1 MAETGRRQETP
12 LLRDRARYLFDRT
25 LARSTGALLGWLA
38 LGCLTLVVPVSA
50 LLVWTDPQAPPTV
63 TGRLTAVWRTS
74 AETLRLSG
82 VTGAP
87 LRMLLAAVL
96 GLIALL
102 CVSTVVGVITTGLGD
117 RLAELRRGRSTV
129 VEHGHTVVLGWSE
142 QVFTVVAELFTAR
155 SGRGRHVVTVLADRD
170 SADMHTELTTRL
182 GIADTSRLVCRT
194 GAPTDPEALALVNP
208 GAARSVLILPC
219 DDSDTGVIRTLLAL
233 RALLGPRTGP
243 RLVATVR
250 DGRHLHAAR
259 LAAGP
264 RSTVLEADRT
274 AARLLV
280 QSARQPGLPAALH
293 DLLDFSGAE
302 FHTVEV
308 PGPADR
314 PYEELALS
322 FEDAC
327 VVGILRAD
335 GTPHLTPPPDT
346 VLRPGDRLVTV
357 AHDDH
362 SGTATDCRD
371 HIDATALAAAV
382 EQADGP
388 TRTLLLG
395 WNRRAQF
402 VAEIL
407 RRTSQPGSVLDVV
420 TDPDTDPPEAAT
432 HLSHSDDSSRLR
444 VRHHTGDPTCFAAL
458 RALDPSRY
466 DSVIVLRDENPLPD
480 ENAPAPARPDDKTLL
495 TLLMLK
501 AHEQETGRG
510 MHVVAELHDHRARLL
525 APLGTT
531 SDVVV
536 RGELTALLMTQIS
549 HNPDLAAVFEEIF
562 TARGGALALRC
573 ATDYIRPGLEA
584 SFATVTAAALA
595 RGQAAIGYR
604 SNDPCADS
612 QSPGVR
618 LCPGQSERRAWTAQD
633 EVLVLTP
640 GHGTT
645 PPDYADPL
653 SLPLARRPHQDD
665 APAAELPHG

>member
-1 MAETGRRQETP
+1 M
-12 LLRDRARYLFDRT
+12 
-25 LARSTGALLGWLA
+25 LGWLA

-50 LLVWTDPQAPPTV
+50 LLVWTDPQAPPSV
-63 TGRLTAVWRTS
+63 AGRLTAVWRTS

-117 RLAELRRGRSTV
+117 RLAELRRGRSIV
-129 VEHGHTVVLGWSE
+129 LEQGHTVVLGWSE
-142 QVFTVVAELFTAR
+142 QVFTVVAELFAAR
-155 SGRGRHVVTVLADRD
+155 SGRGRHVVTVLAERD

-194 GAPTDPEALALVNP
+194 GAPTDPEALALVHP

-219 DDSDTGVIRTLLAL
+219 DDADAGVIRTLLAL
-233 RALLGPRTGP
+233 RALLGSRPGP
-243 RLVATVR
+243 RLVAAVR
-250 DGRHLHAAR
+250 DSRHVHAAR

-280 QSARQPGLPAALH
+280 QSARRPGLPAALR

-302 FHTVEV
+302 FHTLEV

-335 GTPHLTPPPDT
+335 GTPDLTPPPDT
-346 VLRPGDRLVTV
+346 VLGPGDRLVTV

-362 SGTATDCRD
+362 PGPATDCRG
-371 HIDATALAAAV
+371 HIDATALAPAV
-382 EQADGP
+382 ERADGP
-388 TRTLLLG
+388 GRTLVLG
-395 WNRRAQF
+395 WNRRAPF
-402 VAEIL
+402 VVELL
-407 RRTSQPGSVLDVV
+407 RRTSRPGSVLDVV
-420 TDPDTDPPEAAT
+420 TDPETDASEAAA
-432 HLSHSDDSSRLR
+432 HLSRSDDSGCLR
-444 VRHHTGDPTCFAAL
+444 VSHRTGDPTCFETL
-458 RALDPSRY
+458 RALGPSRY
-466 DSVIVLRDENPLPD
+466 DNVIVLRDENP
-480 ENAPAPARPDDKTLL
+480 PAPARPDDKTLL

-501 AHEQETGRG
+501 AHEEETGRRL
-510 MHVVAELHDHRARLL
+510 HVVAELHDHRARLL
-525 APLGTT
+525 APLGAT

-536 RGELTALLMTQIS
+536 RGELTALLMAQIS
-549 HNPDLAAVFEEIF
+549 HTPALAAVFEEIF
-562 TARGGALALRC
+562 TARGGALALRP
-573 ATDYIRPGLEA
+573 AADYVRPGLEA

-612 QSPGVR
+612 VPPRIR
-618 LCPGQSERRAWTAQD
+618 LCPGQSERRVWTAQD
-633 EVLVLTP
+633 ELLVLTP
-640 GHGTT
+640 GPGTT
-645 PPDYADPL
+645 TTDEADPL
-653 SLPLARRPHQDD
+653 PLPLTRHPHQNDV
-665 APAAELPHG
+665 PAAELEHG

>member
-50 LLVWTDPQAPPTV
+50 LLVWTDPQAPPSV

-142 QVFTVVAELFTAR
+142 QVFTVVAELFAAR
-155 SGRGRHVVTVLADRD
+155 SGRARHVVTVLADRD

-182 GIADTSRLVCRT
+182 GIADASRLVCRT

-208 GAARSVLILPC
+208 GAARSVLVLPR
-219 DDSDTGVIRTLLAL
+219 DDSDAGVIRTLLAL

-250 DGRHLHAAR
+250 DGRHLYAAR

-280 QSARQPGLPAALH
+280 QSARQPGLPTALH

-314 PYEELALS
+314 PYEELALA
-322 FEDAC
+322 FEEAC

-335 GTPHLTPPPDT
+335 GTPHLTPPPGT
-346 VLRPGDRLVTV
+346 VPRPGDRLVMV

-362 SGTATDCRD
+362 PGTATDCRA
-371 HIDATALAAAV
+371 HIDATVLAPAV

-388 TRTLLLG
+388 MRTLVLG
-395 WNRRAQF
+395 WNRRAPF
-402 VAEIL
+402 VVEIL
-407 RRTSQPGSVLDVV
+407 RRTSRPGSVLDVV
-420 TDPDTDPPEAAT
+420 TDPDTGPPEAAA
-432 HLSHSDDSSRLR
+432 HLAHSDDSGRLR
-444 VRHHTGDPTCFAAL
+444 VSHHTGDPTCFATL

-466 DSVIVLRDENPLPD
+466 DSVIVLRDENP
-480 ENAPAPARPDDKTLL
+480 PAPSRPDDKTLL

-501 AHEQETGRG
+501 AHEEETGRR

-525 APLGTT
+525 APLGAM
-531 SDVVV
+531 SDAVV

-549 HNPDLAAVFEEIF
+549 HDPALAAVFEEIF

-604 SNDPCADS
+604 SNDPRADS
-612 QSPGVR
+612 KSPGIR
-618 LCPGQSERRAWTAQD
+618 LCPGQSERRVWKAQD

-640 GHGTT
+640 GHAIT
-645 PPDYADPL
+645 PTGDADPL
-653 SLPLARRPHQDD
+653 SVPLTRRPHQDD

>member
-1 MAETGRRQETP
+1 MADAGRRQETP
-12 LLRDRARYLFDRT
+12 LLRDRARYLFDKT

-50 LLVWTDPQAPPTV
+50 LLVWTDPQAPHSV
-63 TGRLTAVWRTS
+63 AGRLTAVWRTS

-129 VEHGHTVVLGWSE
+129 LEHGHTVVLGWSE
-142 QVFTVVAELFTAR
+142 HVFTVVAELFAAQ

-170 SADMHTELTTRL
+170 SAAMHTELARAL
-182 GIADTSRLVCRT
+182 GLADASRLVCRT
-194 GAPTDPEALALVNP
+194 GAPTDPEALALVTP
-208 GAARSVLILPC
+208 GAARSVLVLPC
-219 DDSDTGVIRTLLAL
+219 DDADGDARVIRTLLAL
-233 RALLGPRTGP
+233 RALLGPRPGP

-250 DGRHLHAAR
+250 DGHHLRAAR

-264 RSTVLEADRT
+264 RSTVLDADQT
-274 AARLLV
+274 TARLLV
-280 QSARQPGLPAALH
+280 QSARQPGLPAALR

-302 FHTVEV
+302 FHTLDVSA
-308 PGPADR
+308 PADR
-314 PYEELALS
+314 PYDELALS

-346 VLRPGDRLVTV
+346 VLRPGDRLVAV
-357 AHDDH
+357 AHDDDPA
-362 SGTATDCRD
+362 TAPDGRG
-371 HIDATALAAAV
+371 HIDPTALAPAGAR
-382 EQADGP
+382 ADGP
-388 TRTLLLG
+388 TRTLMLG
-395 WNRRAQF
+395 WNRRAPF
-402 VAEIL
+402 VVDIL
-407 RRTSQPGSVLDVV
+407 RQTSRPGSVLDVV
-420 TDPDTDPPEAAT
+420 TDPDTDPPAAAG
-432 HLSHSDDSSRLR
+432 HLSRCDGSSRLSVSHR
-444 VRHHTGDPTCFAAL
+444 TGDPTRFATL

-466 DSVIVLRDENPLPD
+466 DSVIVLRAENP
-480 ENAPAPARPDDKTLL
+480 PAPGRPDDKTLL

-501 AHEQETGRG
+501 AHEEETGRRI
-510 MHVVAELHDHRARLL
+510 HVVAELHDHRSRRL
-525 APLGTT
+525 APLGPT

-562 TARGGALALRC
+562 SARGGALTLRP
-573 ATDYIRPGLEA
+573 AADYVHPGLDA

-595 RGQAAIGYR
+595 YGQAAIGYR
-604 SNDPCADS
+604 INDPTAGPLS
-612 QSPGVR
+612 QQIR
-618 LCPGQSERRAWTAQD
+618 LCPGQSERRVWTAQD
-633 EVLVLTP
+633 ELLVVTP
-640 GHGTT
+640 GHGITT
-645 PPDYADPL
+645 ADDAEPL
-653 SLPLARRPHQDD
+653 PLPLARHPHQDGD
-665 APAAELPHG
+665 SAAEVPHG

>member
-1 MAETGRRQETP
+1 MADAGRRQETP

-50 LLVWTDPQAPPTV
+50 LMVWTDPQAPHSV

-74 AETLRLSG
+74 AETMRLSG

-129 VEHGHTVVLGWSE
+129 LESGHTVVLGWSE
-142 QVFTVVAELFTAR
+142 QAFTVVAELFAAH

-170 SADMHTELTTRL
+170 SADMHTELTAAL
-182 GIADTSRLVCRT
+182 GITDASRLVCRT
-194 GAPTDPEALALVNP
+194 GDPTDPEALALVTP

-219 DDSDTGVIRTLLAL
+219 DSADADARVIRTLLAL
-233 RALLGPRTGP
+233 RALLRPPSSGP

-250 DGRHLHAAR
+250 DGHHLRAAR

-274 AARLLV
+274 TARLIV
-280 QSARQPGLPAALH
+280 QSARQPGLPAALR

-302 FHTVEV
+302 FHTLDVS
-308 PGPADR
+308 GAADR

-327 VVGILRAD
+327 VVGIVRAD

-362 SGTATDCRD
+362 PATVADCRG
-371 HIDATALAAAV
+371 HIDARALAPAG
-382 EQADGP
+382 ERADGP
-388 TRTLLLG
+388 ARTLMLG
-395 WNRRAQF
+395 WNRRAPF
-402 VAEIL
+402 VVDIL
-407 RRTSQPGSVLDVV
+407 RRTSRPGSVLDVV
-420 TDPDTDPPEAAT
+420 TDPDTDPRAAAA
-432 HLSHSDDSSRLR
+432 HLSRSDGVGRLR
-444 VRHHTGDPTCFAAL
+444 VSHRTGDPTRFATL

-466 DSVIVLRDENPLPD
+466 DSVIVLRDEDPPD
-480 ENAPAPARPDDKTLL
+480 PGRPDDRTLL
-495 TLLMLK
+495 TLLMLR
-501 AHEQETGRG
+501 AYEEETGHPL
-510 MHVVAELHDHRARLL
+510 HVVAELHDHGSRLL
-525 APLGTT
+525 APLGAT
-531 SDVVV
+531 SDVVL

-549 HNPDLAAVFEEIF
+549 HNPALGSVFEEIF
-562 TARGGALALRC
+562 TARGGALALHP
-573 ATDYIRPGLEA
+573 AGDYVHPGREA

-595 RGQAAIGYR
+595 RGEAAIGYR
-604 SNDPCADS
+604 IHDAGANT
-612 QSPGVR
+612 SPQGVH
-618 LCPGQSERRAWTAQD
+618 LCPGQSERRVWATQD

-640 GHGTT
+640 GRTT
-645 PPDYADPL
+645 ITPDDTEPL
-653 SLPLARRPHQDD
+653 PLPLARHPHQDGD
-665 APAAELPHG
+665 PAAEVPHA

>member
-50 LLVWTDPQAPPTV
+50 LLVWTDPQAPPSV

-142 QVFTVVAELFTAR
+142 QVFTVVAELFAAR

-182 GIADTSRLVCRT
+182 GIADASRLVCRS

-219 DDSDTGVIRTLLAL
+219 DDSDAGVIRTLLAL

-259 LAAGP
+259 LAAGQ
-264 RSTVLEADRT
+264 RGTVLEADRT

-280 QSARQPGLPAALH
+280 QSARQPGLPTALH

-314 PYEELALS
+314 SYEELALS

-362 SGTATDCRD
+362 PGSTADCRG
-371 HIDATALAAAV
+371 HIDSTALAPTL

-388 TRTLLLG
+388 ARTLLLG
-395 WNRRAQF
+395 WNRRAPF
-402 VAEIL
+402 VVEIL
-407 RRTSQPGSVLDVV
+407 RRTSRPGSVLDVV
-420 TDPDTDPPEAAT
+420 TDPETDPPEAAA
-432 HLSHSDDSSRLR
+432 HLSHSVDSSRLR
-444 VRHHTGDPTCFAAL
+444 VSHHTGDPTCFATL

-466 DSVIVLRDENPLPD
+466 DSVIVLRDENP
-480 ENAPAPARPDDKTLL
+480 PAPARPDDKTLL

-501 AHEQETGRG
+501 AHEEETGRRI
-510 MHVVAELHDHRARLL
+510 HVVAELHDHRARLL
-525 APLGTT
+525 APLGAT

-549 HNPDLAAVFEEIF
+549 HAPALGAVFEEIF

-573 ATDYIRPGLEA
+573 ATDYVRPGLKA

-604 SNDPCADS
+604 SIDPRADS
-612 QSPGVR
+612 KSPGIR
-618 LCPGQSERRAWTAQD
+618 LCPGQSERRVWTAQD
-633 EVLVLTP
+633 EVLVVTP
-640 GHGTT
+640 GDGIT
-645 PPDYADPL
+645 PTDDTDPL
-653 SLPLARRPHQDD
+653 SLPLTRRPHQDD